1 MLTKLKLL
9 FSSVAVA
16 TLLASVS
23 PAWATY
29 FDCSVV
35 YDEFDQLMMG
45 QFLVDPER
53 YVSTLSSLISRP
65 EHLEF
70 QTREFKLR
78 SERENAGIAVFRT
91 NRDASGKMI
100 FYWQERVWDERIPL
114 VLDEIITFGRVEDGY
129 APVLSGPTY
138 VTAGFAVDL
147 DKAEVV
153 ELDNPDA
160 DITYVFEDGNYVIE
174 AINPAQVYFP
184 IQSLCHKVQ

>member
-16 TLLASVS
+16 TLLGIAS

-53 YVSTLSSLISRP
+53 YVSTLSSLISRS
-65 EHLEF
+65 EHLEY
-70 QTREFKLR
+70 QTKEFKLR

-91 NRDASGKMI
+91 NRNASGKMI

-114 VLDEIITFGRVEDGY
+114 VLDEIITFGRVADGF

-147 DKAEVV
+147 DSAEVV

-160 DITYVFEDGNYVIE
+160 DIIYVHEDGSYVIE
-174 AINPAQVYFP
+174 AVNPAQVHFP

>member
-9 FSSVAVA
+9 FSSVVVA
-16 TLLASVS
+16 TLLAIAS

-53 YVSTLSSLISRP
+53 YVSTLSSLISRS
-65 EHLEF
+65 EHLEY
-70 QTREFKLR
+70 QTKEFKLR

-91 NRDASGKMI
+91 NRNASGKMI

-114 VLDEIITFGRVEDGY
+114 VLDEIITFGRVADGF

-147 DKAEVV
+147 DSAEVV

-160 DITYVFEDGNYVIE
+160 DITYVHEDGSYVIE
-174 AINPAQVYFP
+174 AISPAQVHFP

>member
-16 TLLASVS
+16 TLLGIAS

-53 YVSTLSSLISRP
+53 YVSTLSSLISRS
-65 EHLEF
+65 EHLEY
-70 QTREFKLR
+70 QTKEFKLR

-91 NRDASGKMI
+91 NRNASGKMI

-114 VLDEIITFGRVEDGY
+114 VLDEIITFGRVADGF

-147 DKAEVV
+147 DSAEVV

-160 DITYVFEDGNYVIE
+160 DIIYVHEDGSYVIE
-174 AINPAQVYFP
+174 AISPAQVHFP